1 MEENNSG
8 LSTTTLGLLG
18 LGGLGVMY
26 VLARGGWGNNC
37 NNSSF
42 VCGCAPD
49 PYTVGLQQGQT
60 NGSLNCLL
68 AGQNRLE
75 SEINSIKNQQYNTV
89 VANNIATQI
98 NGAVNQA
105 SAELGAAVSLLGT
118 RETAIQNSLDKITGP
133 CAVYSVP
140 LCNSC
145 RTCTCSAIA

>member
-26 VLARGGWGNNC
+26 VLARGGWGNNW
-37 NNSSF
+37 NNGPF
-42 VCGCAPD
+42 VGGCAPD

-60 NGSLNCLL
+60 NGSLNCLI

-75 SEINSIKNQQYNTV
+75 SEINGIKNQQYNTA

-98 NGAVNQA
+98 TGAVNQA

-118 RETAIQNSLDKITGP
+118 RETAIQNSIDKITSHCG
-133 CAVYSVP
+133 VYSIP
-140 LCNSC
+140 LCSSC
-145 RTCTCSAIA
+145 HTCTCSAIA

>member
-26 VLARGGWGNNC
+26 VLARGGWGNNW
-37 NNSSF
+37 NNGPF
-42 VCGCAPD
+42 VGGCAPD

-60 NGSLNCLL
+60 NGSLNCLI

-75 SEINSIKNQQYNTV
+75 SEINGIKNQQYNTA

-98 NGAVNQA
+98 NGAINQS

-118 RETAIQNSLDKITGP
+118 RETAIQNSLDRITGP
-133 CAVYSVP
+133 CSVFSVP
-140 LCNSC
+140 LC